1 VNLKD
6 RYERTALGLV
16 DLGAT
21 NALFWPDW
29 IIMELRQDWPDD
41 GSLAYALLRVTLGL
55 NIFMHGTSRLMTGI
69 GNFVSGLIKS
79 FQNTALP
86 EAVVGSFGYALPWL
100 EASIGLF
107 LIIGFKTREVLVAGA
122 LLMMA
127 LTFGTALRQDWE
139 VAGLQLLYSAVY
151 TALIAAL
158 RHNSL
163 SLDQKFAALNRERET
178 QNR

>member
-1 VNLKD
+1 
-6 RYERTALGLV
+6 
-16 DLGAT
+16 
-21 NALFWPDW
+21 
-29 IIMELRQDWPDD
+29 
-41 GSLAYALLRVTLGL
+41 
-55 NIFMHGTSRLMTGI
+55 
-69 GNFVSGLIKS
+69 
-79 FQNTALP
+79 
-86 EAVVGSFGYALPWL
+86 VVGSFGYALPWL

-151 TALIAAL
+151 TALIATL

-163 SLDQKFAALNRERET
+163 SLDLKFAALNRERET